1 MLYNFC
7 MKLPSI
13 AKFMDMKD
21 PRDQLGPSKVG
32 EMDRNNLPT
41 KEIFLAWEK
50 EMPADSKKVFNSGF
64 VRAATIIGILLG
76 VLFLFMKEF
85 ALILV
90 VGSIILF
97 FSSLDKMT
105 FSKVRYEVSNH
116 GILIGDD
123 LYFWDRLRRYYF
135 SPRGVSDEVIVI
147 DTVLGIPGKI
157 YLPFDS
163 ENKPK
168 IMEIFNRYLNYLE
181 EEPKTVFDNA
191 YNKIINMF
199 GVEEVPQEKK

>member
-1 MLYNFC
+1 

-13 AKFMDMKD
+13 ANFMGIKD
-21 PRDQLGPSKVG
+21 PRDSLGPSKVG

-41 KEIFLAWEK
+41 KEILLVWEK
-50 EMPADSKKVFNSGF
+50 EMPADSKKVFNSSF
-64 VRAATIIGILLG
+64 VRAVTIIGILLG
-76 VLFLFMKEF
+76 VLFLFMREF

-90 VGSIILF
+90 VGSLILF

-123 LYFWDRLRRYYF
+123 LYFWDVLRRYYF
-135 SPRGVSDEVIVI
+135 SPRGVSDEVVVV
-147 DTVLGIPGKI
+147 DTVLGIPGRI
-157 YLPFDS
+157 YLPFNPEDKS
-163 ENKPK
+163 K
-168 IMEIFNRYLNYLE
+168 IMEIFNNYLNYLE

-191 YNKIINMF
+191 YDKVINMF
-199 GVEEVPQEKK
+199 GVEEVPQDKK

>member
-13 AKFMDMKD
+13 ANFMGIKD
-21 PRDQLGPSKVG
+21 PRDSLGPSKVG

-41 KEIFLAWEK
+41 KEILLVWEK
-50 EMPADSKKVFNSGF
+50 EMPADSKKVFNSSF
-64 VRAATIIGILLG
+64 VRAVTIIGILLG
-76 VLFLFMKEF
+76 VLFLFMREF

-90 VGSIILF
+90 VGSLILF

-123 LYFWDRLRRYYF
+123 LYFWDVLRRYYF
-135 SPRGVSDEVIVI
+135 SPRGVSDEVVVV
-147 DTVLGIPGKI
+147 DTVLGIPGRI
-157 YLPFDS
+157 YLPFNPEDKS
-163 ENKPK
+163 K
-168 IMEIFNRYLNYLE
+168 IMEIFNNYLNYLE

-191 YNKIINMF
+191 YDKVINMF
-199 GVEEVPQEKK
+199 GVEEVPQDKK

>member
-1 MLYNFC
+1 
-7 MKLPSI
+7 
-13 AKFMDMKD
+13 
-21 PRDQLGPSKVG
+21 
-32 EMDRNNLPT
+32 MDRNNLPT

-199 GVEEVPQEKK
+199 GVEEIPQEKK

>member
-13 AKFMDMKD
+13 ANFMGIKD
-21 PRDQLGPSKVG
+21 PRDSLGPSKVG

-41 KEIFLAWEK
+41 KEILLVWEK
-50 EMPADSKKVFNSGF
+50 EMPADSKKVFNSSF
-64 VRAATIIGILLG
+64 VRAVTIIGILLG
-76 VLFLFMKEF
+76 VLFLFMREF

-90 VGSIILF
+90 VGSLILF

-123 LYFWDRLRRYYF
+123 LYFWDVLRRYYF
-135 SPRGVSDEVIVI
+135 SPRGVSDEVVVV
-147 DTVLGIPGKI
+147 DTVLGIPGRI
-157 YLPFDS
+157 YLPFNPEDKS
-163 ENKPK
+163 K
-168 IMEIFNRYLNYLE
+168 IMEIFDNYLNYLE

-191 YNKIINMF
+191 YDKVINMF
-199 GVEEVPQEKK
+199 GVEEVPQDKK